1 MSLSV
6 DWASLAGRLR
16 APMRAPMRARL
27 TCFGWAV
34 LYPSVEKVPRCL
46 ALMKQGLREM
56 LSSLDNRQDGAT

>member
-6 DWASLAGRLR
+6 DWASLAGRL
-16 APMRAPMRARL
+16 RAPMRARL

-56 LSSLDNRQDGAT
+56 LRSLDNRQDGAT